1 MSARREALR
10 LLLLVAV
17 FGGHTTPAPA
27 QDSRSDSAGVFL
39 TRGIS
44 QTLARHRAATIH
56 DVRYDLTLD
65 VTALDSATGQVA
77 VRFRRSDTGDAIID
91 FRGRRLTRA
100 LANGKP
106 IPAEAVK
113 NGHILIPA
121 QLLKLG
127 ENVLDFAF
135 VADIA
140 PSGASIIRSHDP
152 TDGSDYLYT
161 LLVPADANQ
170 LFPSFDQP
178 DLKALV
184 RLTLTAPAAWS
195 VVGNGS
201 VASADTAGDRITT
214 RFAEIRTCSERAGER
229 ESPGRGLLR
238 GASERASETG
248 ADGVPQ
254 SAAGEA
260 PGSGGRALQRPAGA
274 PGLARAPVPAQA
286 PTLARAPDAC
296 QAKPISTYLIAF
308 AAGPWH
314 RATSTEHGRTIT
326 AYVRRSRAAE
336 ADLDTL
342 LALNQR
348 ALDWMER
355 YFGRPF
361 PFEKFDFVIAPAFP
375 YGGMEHPGA
384 VFYSED
390 HFIFR
395 ERPTLPQRLTRFS
408 TILHE
413 VAHQWFGDLV
423 TMRWFDDLWLKEGFA
438 TFMAFKALAEIDP
451 GADAWKTFYLANKP
465 PAYAVDQTAGTRPLW
480 QELAN
485 LDQAKS
491 NYGAIVYNKAP
502 SVLKQL
508 EYLVGDSAF
517 QVGVRRFLN
526 QHAYANA
533 TWQDLLGAIGR
544 AARRP
549 LADFGRDFML
559 RPGMPVVEQEI
570 TVRDGK
576 IARLTLTQHPAK
588 SLSGDRPWTERTEV
602 LLAYRDRPP
611 VRIPVELRSHITEV
625 TAATGKPAPD
635 FVFANGRDY
644 GYFLLLLDSISVHA
658 LEAGALA
665 RVDDPF
671 LRAMLWGAMWDQV
684 KNFRMEPER
693 FVGLALREL
702 PHESDEQIVP
712 VILARLDRAVRAYL
726 LPATRD
732 RIQPDVERTLWQGA
746 ADPSRVY
753 GIRKAFV
760 DGLIGLAASSDG
772 IAKLDSLFNADSVAG
787 EPLKDPTRWDIA
799 TRLLELGAPQAE
811 ALSAEQEKRDTTA
824 DGRRRAFVAAA
835 GRANAETKQTYF
847 TRYFGD
853 ASLNEDWASGSL
865 GPFNALDHQALTFPY
880 IGPALD
886 SLPFIQAHRRIFFLE
901 SWLAAFLRGQTSDS
915 ALAIVRQ
922 YLAEHPQLPLDLRR
936 KVLQHA
942 DELERT
948 VRIRQGP
955 TLPSRRT
962 QQPR

>member
-1 MSARREALR
+1 VESQAGPRDCATFIALTSPLPIRRRAPRHVALAF
-10 LLLLVAV
+10 LLLAAAAPTLVV
-17 FGGHTTPAPA
+17 GQTSPLDTTPALL
-27 QDSRSDSAGVFL
+27 R
-39 TRGIS
+39 TGIPR
-44 QTLARHRAATIH
+44 TLARHRAATIH

-65 VTALDSATGQVA
+65 VTALDSATGHVT
-77 VRFRRSDTGDAIID
+77 VLFRRSDAGDAIID

-106 IPAEAVK
+106 IPAEAARS
-113 NGHILIPA
+113 GHILIPVR
-121 QLLKLG
+121 LLKPG
-127 ENVLDFAF
+127 DNVLDFAF

-178 DLKALV
+178 DLKARV

-201 VASADTAGDRITT
+201 VASADTAGDKVTT
-214 RFAEIRTCSERAGER
+214 RFAEIRTCSERAGE
-229 ESPGRGLLR
+229 P
-238 GASERASETG
+238 
-248 ADGVPQ
+248 
-254 SAAGEA
+254 
-260 PGSGGRALQRPAGA
+260 RPA
-274 PGLARAPVPAQA
+274 
-286 PTLARAPDAC
+286 
-296 QAKPISTYLIAF
+296 PISTYLIAF

-314 RATSTEHGRTIT
+314 RATSTHNNRTIT
-326 AYVRRSRAAE
+326 AYVRQSRAAE

-342 LALNQR
+342 LALNHR

-375 YGGMEHPGA
+375 FGGMEHPGA
-384 VFYSED
+384 VFYNED
-390 HFIFR
+390 RFIFR

-438 TFMAFKALAEIDP
+438 TFMAAKALAEIDP
-451 GADAWKTFYLANKP
+451 AADAWKTFYLANKP

-517 QVGVRRFLN
+517 QVGVRHFLN

-544 AARRP
+544 AAHRP
-549 LADFGRDFML
+549 LDGFGRDFML
-559 RPGMPVVEQEI
+559 RPGMPVVEQELTI
-570 TVRDGK
+570 RDGK
-576 IARLTLTQHPAK
+576 IAGLTLTQHPAK
-588 SLSGDRPWTERTEV
+588 PLSGARPWTERTEV

-611 VRIPVELRSHITEV
+611 VRIPVELRSRITEV
-625 TAATGKPAPD
+625 TAAKGKPAPA
-635 FVFANGRDY
+635 FVFANARDY

-658 LEAGALA
+658 LEADALA

-693 FVGLALREL
+693 FVHLALREL

-726 LPATRD
+726 LPGARD
-732 RIQPDVERTLWQGA
+732 RIQPEVERTLWEGA
-746 ADPSRVY
+746 ADTSGVY

-760 DGLIGLAASSDG
+760 DAFVGLAASPDG
-772 IAKLDSLFNADSVAG
+772 IAKLDTLFNADSVAG

-811 ALSAEQEKRDTTA
+811 ALYAEQEKRDTTA

-835 GRANAETKQTYF
+835 GRPTKETKQTYF
-847 TRYFGD
+847 ARYFGD

-865 GPFNALDHQALTFPY
+865 GPFNALEHQALTFPY

-901 SWLAAFLRGQTSDS
+901 SWLAAFLRGQTTDS

-922 YLAEHPQLPLDLRR
+922 YLDQHPKLPIDLRR

-948 VRIRQGP
+948 VRIRAGA
-955 TLPSRRT
+955 T
-962 QQPR
+962 PR